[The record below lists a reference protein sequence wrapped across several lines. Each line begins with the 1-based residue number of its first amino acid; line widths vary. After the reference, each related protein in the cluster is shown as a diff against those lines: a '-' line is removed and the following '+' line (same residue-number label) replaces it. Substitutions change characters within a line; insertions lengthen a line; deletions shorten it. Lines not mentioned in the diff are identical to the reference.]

1 MIPRPG
7 FKATVALALLAAF
20 LLPFAASCRRP
31 GKPKSSVTAKPA
43 AVEYLSYMKGTHIG
57 GPVTGEPWITH
68 VRAVDLDKDG
78 RMDVVAVEGKDSR
91 ILWLR
96 QTAPGVFEEKTIAA
110 DMRAPVRAEPV
121 DIDGDGD
128 LDLVIASMGYIFPN
142 NDKIGSIFILE
153 NDGRQNFKPHLI
165 VENIMRVTDVQAAD
179 LNGDGKIDLA
189 VAQFGYDQG
198 EVQWFERTGPWT
210 FTQRKLLD
218 LSGAINIC
226 VADFDRNSTPDLVV
240 LISQQWEEVYLF
252 SNDGRGNFTKKLIY
266 GSTNEDFGSS
276 NLTVCDLNKD
286 GRMDVLFSCGDGFG
300 PVGVPGPRPWH
311 GVQWLENRGANNFSF
326 HRVGDLGGAY
336 CPMPVDLDQDGAMDV
351 VAVSNFN
358 DWTNPKSASLMWYRN
373 DGKMNF
379 EPRILANTPTHLLM
393 VDVADFDGSGK
404 PQLVT
409 GAFHGYPPY
418 DRRSRLMFWKRNTP

>member
-20 LLPFAASCRRP
+20 LLPFTSGCRRP
-31 GKPKSSVTAKPA
+31 GKPKASVTAKPA

-78 RMDVVAVEGKDSR
+78 RMDIVAVEGKDSK

-96 QTAPGVFEEKTIAA
+96 QTAPGVFEEKTIATE
-110 DMRAPVRAEPV
+110 MRAPVRAEPV

-210 FTQRKLLD
+210 FTQHKLLD

-252 SNDGRGNFTKKLIY
+252 SNDGRGNFAKKLIY

-286 GRMDVLFSCGDGFG
+286 GKMDVLFSCGDGFG

-311 GVQWLENRGANNFSF
+311 GVQWLENLGANNFSF

-336 CPMPVDLDQDGAMDV
+336 CPVPVDLDQDGAMDV

-379 EPRILANTPTHLLM
+379 EPRILANNPTHLLM
-393 VDVADFDGSGK
+393 VDAADFDGSGK

-418 DRRSRLMFWKRNTP
+418 DRRSRLMLWKRNTP